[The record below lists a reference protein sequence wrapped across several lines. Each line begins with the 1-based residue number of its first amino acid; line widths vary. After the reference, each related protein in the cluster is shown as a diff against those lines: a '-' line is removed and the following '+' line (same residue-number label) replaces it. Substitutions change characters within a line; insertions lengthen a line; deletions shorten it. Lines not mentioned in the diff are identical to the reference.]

1 MCFNEEVITLTTFSQ
16 VNISEWEEWALS
28 VKYDPRPVKMHLVP
42 IYYLLSN
49 SHPGKQALIDATND
63 YLAKNEQEKQDNIN
77 AMNDVKP
84 PPPEMCSK
92 YDQMTTPPV
101 SQEVGHN
108 PADELCPFVGK
119 NMNS

>member
-1 MCFNEEVITLTTFSQ
+1 MN
-16 VNISEWEEWALS
+16 
-28 VKYDPRPVKMHLVP
+28 LVP

-63 YLAKNEQEKQDNIN
+63 YLAKNEQEKQDHIN

-92 YDQMTTPPV
+92 YDQVTTPPSI
-101 SQEVGHN
+101 SQAVGDN

-119 NMNS
+119 KSLISKTIHILPTYNSNFDLI